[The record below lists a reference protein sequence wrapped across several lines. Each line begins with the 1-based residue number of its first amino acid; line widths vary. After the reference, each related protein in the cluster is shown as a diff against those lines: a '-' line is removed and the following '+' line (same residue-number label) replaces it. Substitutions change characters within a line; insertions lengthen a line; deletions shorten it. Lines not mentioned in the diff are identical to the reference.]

1 MLKDLV
7 IWGKFIIFPPL
18 INKTTKNMEE
28 KKFKT
33 LSVGITLRYTIKCD
47 QSLKTSALE
56 DIIGRVAERPLT
68 NELKRAFGGEEYAIN
83 EGVEVSVKEQEE
95 SKYGSVCTS
104 IAKFIPLQDADFPNE
119 DGETYWGGKYHADET
134 LDEFIQMDS
143 NWFFDEGEQGEKFG
157 YAYTDKEGCTH
168 WDYNMP
174 IEIINKVLKECNIM
188 PITDQDIEN
197 AIQDIKDGIMRK

>member
-1 MLKDLV
+1 
-7 IWGKFIIFPPL
+7 
-18 INKTTKNMEE
+18 MED

-33 LSVGITLRYTIKCD
+33 LNVGITLRYTIKCD
-47 QSLKTSALE
+47 KTLKTGVLE

-68 NELKRAFGGEEYAIN
+68 NELKRAFGGEEYALN

-134 LDEFIQMDS
+134 LDEFIQIAPE
-143 NWFFDEGEQGEKFG
+143 FFDEGDQWEKYG
-157 YAYTDKEGCTH
+157 YVYVDDEGYTHC
-168 WDYNMP
+168 DYNLP
-174 IEIINKVLKECNIM
+174 IDVINEALKECNIM